1 MIKSFEDIQQNQ
13 ILTLKPGDILTIK
26 IDNDIWDLDSASQ
39 ILKQMMTAIPEGVN
53 VMTYFNGIEIGV
65 IKNEYY

>member
-1 MIKSFEDIQQNQ
+1 MVKSFEDIQQNQ

-26 IDNDIWDLDSASQ
+26 IDNDIWDLNSASQ
-39 ILKQMMTAIPEGVN
+39 ILEQMITAIPEGVN

-65 IKNEYY
+65 IKNEY

>member
-1 MIKSFEDIQQNQ
+1 MVKSFEDMQQNQ

-39 ILKQMMTAIPEGVN
+39 ILEQMITAIPEGVN

-65 IKNEYY
+65 IKNEY

>member
-1 MIKSFEDIQQNQ
+1 MVKSFEDIQQNQ

-39 ILKQMMTAIPEGVN
+39 ILEQMITAIPEGVN
-53 VMTYFNGIEIGV
+53 IMTYFNGMEIGV
-65 IKNEYY
+65 IKNEY

>member
-1 MIKSFEDIQQNQ
+1 MVKSFEDIQQNQ

-39 ILKQMMTAIPEGVN
+39 ILEQMITAIPEGVN
-53 VMTYFNGIEIGV
+53 VMTLFNGIEIGV
-65 IKNEYY
+65 IKNEI

>member
-1 MIKSFEDIQQNQ
+1 MIKSFEDIQENQ

-26 IDNDIWDLDSASQ
+26 IDNDIWDFDSASQ
-39 ILKQMMTAIPEGVN
+39 ILEQMMIAIPEGVN

-65 IKNEYY
+65 IKNEY

>member
-1 MIKSFEDIQQNQ
+1 MVKSFEDIEQNQ

-39 ILKQMMTAIPEGVN
+39 ILEQMITAIPEGVN
-53 VMTYFNGIEIGV
+53 VMTYFNGMEIGV
-65 IKNEYY
+65 IKNEY

>member
-1 MIKSFEDIQQNQ
+1 MVKSFEDIEQNQ

-26 IDNDIWDLDSASQ
+26 IDSNIWDFDSASQ
-39 ILKQMMTAIPEGVN
+39 ILEQMMTAIPEGVN

-65 IKNEYY
+65 IKNEY

>member
-1 MIKSFEDIQQNQ
+1 MVKSFEDIQQNQ

-39 ILKQMMTAIPEGVN
+39 ILERMITAIPKGVN
-53 VMTYFNGIEIGV
+53 VMTYFNGMEIGV
-65 IKNEYY
+65 IKNEY

>member
-1 MIKSFEDIQQNQ
+1 MVKSFEDIQDNQ

-26 IDNDIWDLDSASQ
+26 IDSDIWDFDSANQ
-39 ILKQMMTAIPEGVN
+39 ILEQMMTAIPEGVN

-65 IKNEYY
+65 IKNEY

>member
-1 MIKSFEDIQQNQ
+1 MVKSFEDIQQNQ

-39 ILKQMMTAIPEGVN
+39 MLEQMMTAIPEGVN

-65 IKNEYY
+65 IKNEY

>member
-1 MIKSFEDIQQNQ
+1 MVKSFEDIQQNQ

-39 ILKQMMTAIPEGVN
+39 ILEQMITAIPEGVN
-53 VMTYFNGIEIGV
+53 VMTYFNGMEIGV
-65 IKNEYY
+65 IKNEY

>member
-1 MIKSFEDIQQNQ
+1 MVKSFEDIQQNQ

-26 IDNDIWDLDSASQ
+26 IDNNIWDFDSANQ
-39 ILKQMMTAIPEGVN
+39 ILEQMMTAIPEGVN

-65 IKNEYY
+65 IKNEY

>member
-1 MIKSFEDIQQNQ
+1 MIKSFEDIQENQ

-26 IDNDIWDLDSASQ
+26 IDNDIWDFDSASQ
-39 ILKQMMTAIPEGVN
+39 ILEQMMIAIPESVN

-65 IKNEYY
+65 IKNEY

>member
-1 MIKSFEDIQQNQ
+1 VVKSFEDIEQNQ

-26 IDNDIWDLDSASQ
+26 IDSNIWDFDSASQ
-39 ILKQMMTAIPEGVN
+39 ILEQMITAIPEGVN

-65 IKNEYY
+65 IKNEY

>member
-1 MIKSFEDIQQNQ
+1 MVKSFEDIQQNQ

-39 ILKQMMTAIPEGVN
+39 ILEQMITAIPEGVN

-65 IKNEYY
+65 IKNEY

>member
-26 IDNDIWDLDSASQ
+26 IDSDIWDLDSASQ

-65 IKNEYY
+65 IKNEY

>member
-1 MIKSFEDIQQNQ
+1 MVKSFEDIQQNQ

-39 ILKQMMTAIPEGVN
+39 ILEQMITAIPEGVN

-65 IKNEYY
+65 IKI

>member
-1 MIKSFEDIQQNQ
+1 MVKSFEDIQQNQ

-26 IDNDIWDLDSASQ
+26 IDNDIWDLDNANQ
-39 ILKQMMTAIPEGVN
+39 ILEQMMTAIPEGVN

-65 IKNEYY
+65 IKNEH

>member
-1 MIKSFEDIQQNQ
+1 MVKSFEDIQQNQ

-26 IDNDIWDLDSASQ
+26 IDNDIWDLNSASQ
-39 ILKQMMTAIPEGVN
+39 ILEQMMTAIPEGVN

-65 IKNEYY
+65 IKNEC

>member
-1 MIKSFEDIQQNQ
+1 MVKSFEDIEQNQ

-26 IDNDIWDLDSASQ
+26 IDSNIWDFDSASQ
-39 ILKQMMTAIPEGVN
+39 ILEQMITAIPEGVN

-65 IKNEYY
+65 IKNEY

>member
-26 IDNDIWDLDSASQ
+26 IDNDIWDIDSASQ
-39 ILKQMMTAIPEGVN
+39 ILEQMMTAIPEGVN

-65 IKNEYY
+65 IKNEC

>member
-1 MIKSFEDIQQNQ
+1 MVKSFEDIQQNQ

-39 ILKQMMTAIPEGVN
+39 ILEQMMTAIPEGVN

-65 IKNEYY
+65 IKNEY

>member
-1 MIKSFEDIQQNQ
+1 MVKSFEDIQQNQ

-26 IDNDIWDLDSASQ
+26 IDNDIWDLDSANQ
-39 ILKQMMTAIPEGVN
+39 ILKQMITAIPEGVN

-65 IKNEYY
+65 IKNEY

>member
-1 MIKSFEDIQQNQ
+1 MVKSFEDIQQNQ

-39 ILKQMMTAIPEGVN
+39 ILEQMITAIPKGVN

-65 IKNEYY
+65 IKNEY

>member
-1 MIKSFEDIQQNQ
+1 MVKSFEDIEQNQ

-26 IDNDIWDLDSASQ
+26 IDSDIWDFDSASQ
-39 ILKQMMTAIPEGVN
+39 ILEQMMTAIPEGVN

-65 IKNEYY
+65 IKNEY

>member
-1 MIKSFEDIQQNQ
+1 MVKSFEDMQQNQ

-39 ILKQMMTAIPEGVN
+39 ILEQMITAIPEGVN
-53 VMTYFNGIEIGV
+53 VMTYFNGMEIGV
-65 IKNEYY
+65 IKNEY

>member
-1 MIKSFEDIQQNQ
+1 MVKSFENIQRNQ

-39 ILKQMMTAIPEGVN
+39 ILEQMITAIPEGVN

-65 IKNEYY
+65 IKNEY

>member
-1 MIKSFEDIQQNQ
+1 MVKSFEDIEQNQ

-26 IDNDIWDLDSASQ
+26 IDNDIWDLDSANQ
-39 ILKQMMTAIPEGVN
+39 ILEQMITAIPEGVN

-65 IKNEYY
+65 IKNEY

>member
-26 IDNDIWDLDSASQ
+26 INNDIWDLDAAQ
-39 ILKQMMTAIPEGVN
+39 NIIEHMLTAIPKDVT
-53 VMTYFNGIEIGV
+53 VMTLFNGIEIGV
-65 IKNEYY
+65 IKNET